1 MRFCSFVVFSIFLNV
16 ATISCSKREPKGVDK
31 TESNIQSHY
40 RNCELGDSSDC
51 YELSILLINTEDK
64 NAVIE
69 GTQLLQRLCTHQVIT
84 GCSGLGSLA
93 ATGTGI
99 ERNEA
104 MARSLFE
111 RACHDGD
118 SEACFNASDLWLNA
132 EEMPTS
138 LSRSFR
144 LSVKSCLRLFVGGC
158 AVASEIA
165 LYHWAYKNIQ
175 KMVHVSLCKLGNP
188 RGCFNAGRHYEMEKH
203 NTSDL
208 AQARSF
214 YERACSQKSDSG
226 CVNLGVLLL
235 KGQGGNQDLEKAR
248 TLFEDTCDRQDTIA
262 CYNLAIMLKN
272 GTGGI
277 KDTVKSNE
285 LLRKLCDAGHQDA
298 CKHKQDIP

>member
-1 MRFCSFVVFSIFLNV
+1 MRFLGFAVFSIFLNV
-16 ATISCSKREPKGVDK
+16 TTISCSKRERNGVDQN
-31 TESNIQSHY
+31 ESSIQAHY
-40 RNCELGDSSDC
+40 RNCELGSSSDC

-64 NAVIE
+64 SAVVE
-69 GTQLLQRLCTHQVIT
+69 GTELLQRLCNPQLSI
-84 GCSGLGSLA
+84 GCNGLASLT

-111 RACHDGD
+111 RACDDGD
-118 SEACFNASDLWLNA
+118 SEACFNASHLWLNA
-132 EEMPTS
+132 KEMPTS
-138 LSRSFR
+138 LSQAFR
-144 LSVKSCLRLFVGGC
+144 LSAKSCLRLIVGGC

-165 LYHWAYKNIQ
+165 LYHWAYKNLQ

-188 RGCFNAGRHYEMEKH
+188 RGCFNAGRHYEVAKH

-208 AQARSF
+208 SRARFF
-214 YERACSQKSDSG
+214 YERACSQNSDSG

-248 TLFEDTCDRQDTIA
+248 TLFKDTCDRKDTIG

-272 GTGGI
+272 GTGGT
-277 KDTVKSNE
+277 KDAGKSME
-285 LLRKLCDAGHQDA
+285 LFHNLCDTGHQNA
-298 CKHKQDIP
+298 CKHIQDIP